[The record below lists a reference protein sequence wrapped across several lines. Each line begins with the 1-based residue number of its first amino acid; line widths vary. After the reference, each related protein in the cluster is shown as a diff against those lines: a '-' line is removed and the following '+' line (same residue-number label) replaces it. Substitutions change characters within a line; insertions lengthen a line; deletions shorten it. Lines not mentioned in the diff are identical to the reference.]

1 MKLYFTTKPD
11 KDGCTQSAEIDFDRN
26 RIYPNASPSPDAETV
41 TVSKKHLN
49 NIITLAGVNGY
60 TTERTPI
67 TDWYLFWAKFPE
79 RFLTELDYHHP
90 HGG

>member
-1 MKLYFTTKPD
+1 MKGEAMKLYFTTKPD

-60 TTERTPI
+60 TTVLKI
-67 TDWYLFWAKFPE
+67 
-79 RFLTELDYHHP
+79 
-90 HGG
+90 GG